1 MPLSQS
7 DAPATKKIVMPH
19 RRDHIIKQARER
31 IARIRASFDAMDY
44 LCSGTLLRRM
54 KMCGKPGCRCAE
66 DPDARHGPYYEWG
79 HMKGGKLV
87 HRMVTP
93 EQAALLRRAIV
104 NYRSQEAHEGLGAR
118 DRTARRQRSTP
129 RALTH
134 LT

>member
-7 DAPATKKIVMPH
+7 ATPATKKIVMPQ

-31 IARIRASFDAMDY
+31 IARVQASLNAMDY

-54 KMCGKPGCRCAE
+54 KVCGKPGCRCAQ
-66 DPDARHGPYYEWG
+66 DPGARHGPYYEWG

-93 EQAALLRRAIV
+93 EQAALLRRAIA
-104 NYRSQEAHEGLGAR
+104 NYRKAKKLMKAWENETERLFDNEAPHE
-118 DRTARRQRSTP
+118 P
-129 RALTH
+129 
-134 LT
+134 